1 MSYIDVNW
9 DFSQFDRDNSARH
22 HAAGYALIANRIAAD
37 ILRDRWRDRAAR
49 DLEAADRA
57 LVAAQ
62 SAQQGRDYGGMLAH
76 AAAAYRHVRAGANRA
91 GVPIV
96 IRRPST
102 WTVPGGG
109 RGRASR
115 MKPGSI
121 DLPARVSRRRGVR

>member
-37 ILRDRWRDRAAR
+37 ILRDRRRDRAAR
-49 DLEAADRA
+49 DLEAADRE

-62 SAQQGRDYGGMLAH
+62 SAQQGRDYAGMLTH

-91 GVPIV
+91 DVPVV

-109 RGRASR
+109 RRASR